1 MRAERDRTEWA
12 VTAQAITEEHYMKG
26 YCVSKTLQL
35 YGTEP
40 VNSQWTLLFC
50 CTRDCSMS
58 ARNLRGK
65 NEPGP
70 CIMYTGLAQST
81 KPKECFFVFV
91 FL

>member
-58 ARNLRGK
+58 ARNL
-65 NEPGP
+65 
-70 CIMYTGLAQST
+70 TGTRPLYYVCRADSVN
-81 KPKECFFVFV
+81 KAKVLCFSAV
-91 FL
+91 